1 MEKLSTKRKLF
12 VFLASVPFFGAALA
26 PVVAPAQD
34 RVVVIP
40 LFETGDPAPVAKT
53 GQTTAYATGDDG
65 SLQKG
70 VVAPTPRFTDNGNGT
85 VTDRL
90 NGLVWLKDGNCVKFW
105 SNDSA
110 PGNPRLW
117 AQAVQSAN
125 LLAAGS
131 CGLND
136 GSKAGDWRLP
146 NRKELDTLIDLG
158 QSAPALPMVCPLKNA
173 VLGIFYWS
181 STTVAD
187 SSIKPS
193 AWAVDF
199 YHGISFFEGKT
210 TDSEGKPT
218 NYYVRPVRGG
228 Q

>member
-1 MEKLSTKRKLF
+1 MEKMSTQRKLF
-12 VFLASVPFFGAALA
+12 VSLAAVPFCCAALA
-26 PVVAPAQD
+26 PVAAPAQD

-40 LFETGDPAPVAKT
+40 LFETAGPPAPVAKT

-70 VVAPTPRFTDNGNGT
+70 VAAPTPRFTDNGNGT

-90 NGLVWLKDGNCVKFW
+90 TGLVWLKDGICEKFW
-105 SNDSA
+105 GSDSA
-110 PGNPRLW
+110 TVNPRPW

-158 QSAPALPMVCPLKNA
+158 QSNPALPEGWPLGDS
-173 VLGIFYWS
+173 VLGVFYWT
-181 STTVAD
+181 STTVAPPL
-187 SSIKPS
+187 STN
-193 AWAVDF
+193 AWAFNVFNGLVF
-199 YHGISFFEGKT
+199 YTAKT
-210 TDSEGKPT
+210 DELH
-218 NYYVRPVRGG
+218 VRPVRGG

>member
-1 MEKLSTKRKLF
+1 MEKMSTQRKLF
-12 VFLASVPFFGAALA
+12 VFLAAVPFFGAVLA
-26 PVVAPAQD
+26 PAAAPAQD

-40 LFETGDPAPVAKT
+40 LFETAGPPAPVAKT
-53 GQTTAYATGDDG
+53 GQTTSYATGDDG

-70 VVAPTPRFTDNGNGT
+70 VAAPTPRFTDNGNGT

-90 NGLVWLKDGNCVKFW
+90 TGLVWLKDGICVKFW
-105 SNDSA
+105 GSDSA
-110 PGNPRLW
+110 TVNPRPW

-158 QSAPALPMVCPLKNA
+158 RSNPALPEGWPLGDS
-173 VLGIFYWS
+173 VLGVFYWT
-181 STTVAD
+181 STTVAPPL
-187 SSIKPS
+187 STN
-193 AWAVDF
+193 AWAFNVFNGVVF
-199 YHGISFFEGKT
+199 YTAKT
-210 TDSEGKPT
+210 DELH
-218 NYYVRPVRGG
+218 VRPVRGG
-228 Q
+228 K

>member
-1 MEKLSTKRKLF
+1 MEKMSTQRKLF
-12 VFLASVPFFGAALA
+12 VSLAAVPFFCAALA

-65 SLQKG
+65 DLEKG
-70 VVAPTPRFTDNGNGT
+70 VAAPTPRFTDNGNGT

-90 NGLVWLKDGNCVKFW
+90 TGLVWLKDGICVKFW
-105 SNDSA
+105 GSDSA
-110 PGNPRLW
+110 TVNPRPW

-158 QSAPALPMVCPLKNA
+158 QSNPALPEGWPLGDS
-173 VLGIFYWS
+173 VLGVFYWT
-181 STTVAD
+181 STTVAPPL
-187 SSIKPS
+187 STN
-193 AWAVDF
+193 AWAFNVFNGLVF
-199 YHGISFFEGKT
+199 YTAKT
-210 TDSEGKPT
+210 DELH
-218 NYYVRPVRGG
+218 VRPVRGG
-228 Q
+228 K

>member
-1 MEKLSTKRKLF
+1 MEKMSTQRKLF
-12 VFLASVPFFGAALA
+12 VFLAAVPFFGAVLA
-26 PVVAPAQD
+26 PAAAPAQD

-40 LFETGDPAPVAKT
+40 LFETAGPPAPVAKT
-53 GQTTAYATGDDG
+53 GQTTSYATGDDG

-70 VVAPTPRFTDNGNGT
+70 VAAPTPRFTDNGNGT

-90 NGLVWLKDGNCVKFW
+90 TGLVWLKEGNCKIFYTGD
-105 SNDSA
+105 NTA
-110 PGNPRLW
+110 TGNPRPW

-136 GSKAGDWRLP
+136 GSRAGDWRLP

-158 QSAPALPMVCPLKNA
+158 QSNPALPLVCPLRNSA
-173 VLGIFYWS
+173 LGIFYWS

-187 SSIKPS
+187 STINPS

-199 YHGISFFEGKT
+199 FHGLNYFEVKT
-210 TDSEGKPT
+210 T

>member
-1 MEKLSTKRKLF
+1 MEKMSTQRKLF
-12 VFLASVPFFGAALA
+12 VSLAAVPFCCAALA
-26 PVVAPAQD
+26 P
-34 RVVVIP
+34 VVIP
-40 LFETGDPAPVAKT
+40 LFETADPAPVAKT

-65 SLQKG
+65 DLEKG
-70 VVAPTPRFTDNGNGT
+70 VAAPTPRFTDNGNGA

-90 NGLVWLKDGNCVKFW
+90 TGLVWLKDGICVKFW
-105 SNDSA
+105 GSDSA
-110 PGNPRLW
+110 TVNPRPW

-158 QSAPALPMVCPLKNA
+158 QSNPALPLVCPLRNSA
-173 VLGIFYWS
+173 LGIFYWS

-187 SSIKPS
+187 STINPS

-199 YHGISFFEGKT
+199 FHGLNYFEVKT
-210 TDSEGKPT
+210 T

>member
-1 MEKLSTKRKLF
+1 MEKMSTQRKLF
-12 VFLASVPFFGAALA
+12 VSLAAVPFCCAALA

-65 SLQKG
+65 DLEKG
-70 VVAPTPRFTDNGNGT
+70 VAAPTPRFTDNGNGA

-90 NGLVWLKDGNCVKFW
+90 TGLVWLKDGICEKFW
-105 SNDSA
+105 GSDSA
-110 PGNPRLW
+110 TVNPRPW

-125 LLAAGS
+125 LLATGS

-136 GSKAGDWRLP
+136 GSRAGDWRLP

-158 QSAPALPMVCPLKNA
+158 RSNPALPEGWPLGDS
-173 VLGIFYWS
+173 VLGVFYWT
-181 STTVAD
+181 STTVAPPL
-187 SSIKPS
+187 STN
-193 AWAVDF
+193 AWAFNVFNGLVF
-199 YHGISFFEGKT
+199 YTAKT
-210 TDSEGKPT
+210 DELH
-218 NYYVRPVRGG
+218 VRPVRGG
-228 Q
+228 K

>member
-1 MEKLSTKRKLF
+1 MEKMSTQRKLF
-12 VFLASVPFFGAALA
+12 VSLAAVPFFCAALA

-40 LFETGDPAPVAKT
+40 LFETADPAPVAKT

-65 SLQKG
+65 DLEKG
-70 VVAPTPRFTDNGNGT
+70 VAAPTPRFTDNGNGA

-90 NGLVWLKDGNCVKFW
+90 TGLVWLKDGICVKFW
-105 SNDSA
+105 GSDSA
-110 PGNPRLW
+110 TVNPRPW

-158 QSAPALPMVCPLKNA
+158 RSNPALPEGWPLGDS
-173 VLGIFYWS
+173 VLGVFYWT
-181 STTVAD
+181 STTVAPPL
-187 SSIKPS
+187 STN
-193 AWAVDF
+193 AWAFNVFNGLVF
-199 YHGISFFEGKT
+199 YTAKT
-210 TDSEGKPT
+210 DELH
-218 NYYVRPVRGG
+218 VRPVRGG

>member
-1 MEKLSTKRKLF
+1 MEKMSTQRKLF
-12 VFLASVPFFGAALA
+12 VSLAAVPFCCAALA
-26 PVVAPAQD
+26 PVAAPAQD

-40 LFETGDPAPVAKT
+40 LFETAGPPAPVAKT

-70 VVAPTPRFTDNGNGT
+70 VAAPTPRFTDNGNGT

-90 NGLVWLKDGNCVKFW
+90 TGLVWLKDGICEKFW
-105 SNDSA
+105 GSDSA
-110 PGNPRLW
+110 TVNPRPW

-158 QSAPALPMVCPLKNA
+158 QSNPALPEGWPLGDS
-173 VLGIFYWS
+173 VLGVFYWT
-181 STTVAD
+181 STTVAPPL
-187 SSIKPS
+187 STN
-193 AWAVDF
+193 AWAFNVFNGVVF
-199 YHGISFFEGKT
+199 YTAKT
-210 TDSEGKPT
+210 DELH
-218 NYYVRPVRGG
+218 VRPVRGG

>member
-1 MEKLSTKRKLF
+1 MEKMSTQRKLF
-12 VFLASVPFFGAALA
+12 VSLAAVPFFCAALA

-65 SLQKG
+65 DLEKG
-70 VVAPTPRFTDNGNGT
+70 VAAPTPRFTDNGNGT

-90 NGLVWLKDGNCVKFW
+90 TGLVWLKEGNCKIFYTGD
-105 SNDSA
+105 NTA
-110 PGNPRLW
+110 TGNPRPW

-125 LLAAGS
+125 LLATGS

-136 GSKAGDWRLP
+136 GSRAGDWRLP

-158 QSAPALPMVCPLKNA
+158 QSNPALPLVCPLRNSA
-173 VLGIFYWS
+173 LGIFYWS

-187 SSIKPS
+187 STINPS

-199 YHGISFFEGKT
+199 FHGLNYFEVKT
-210 TDSEGKPT
+210 T

>member
-1 MEKLSTKRKLF
+1 MEKMSTQRKLF
-12 VFLASVPFFGAALA
+12 VSLAAVPFCCAALA
-26 PVVAPAQD
+26 PVAAPAQD

-65 SLQKG
+65 DLEKG
-70 VVAPTPRFTDNGNGT
+70 VAAPTPRFTDNGNGA

-90 NGLVWLKDGNCVKFW
+90 TGLVWLKDGICVKFW
-105 SNDSA
+105 GSDSA
-110 PGNPRLW
+110 TVNPRPW

-125 LLAAGS
+125 LLATGS

-136 GSKAGDWRLP
+136 GSRAGDWRLP

-158 QSAPALPMVCPLKNA
+158 QSNPALPLVCPLRNSA
-173 VLGIFYWS
+173 LGIFYWS

-187 SSIKPS
+187 STINPS

-199 YHGISFFEGKT
+199 FHGLNYFEVKT
-210 TDSEGKPT
+210 T

>member
-1 MEKLSTKRKLF
+1 MEKMSTQRKLF
-12 VFLASVPFFGAALA
+12 VSLAAVPFFCAALA

-65 SLQKG
+65 DLEKG
-70 VVAPTPRFTDNGNGT
+70 VAAPTPRFTDNGNGA

-90 NGLVWLKDGNCVKFW
+90 TGLVWLKDGICVKFW
-105 SNDSA
+105 GSDSA
-110 PGNPRLW
+110 TVNPRPW

-158 QSAPALPMVCPLKNA
+158 RSNPALPEGWPLGDS
-173 VLGIFYWS
+173 VLGVFYWT
-181 STTVAD
+181 STTVAPPL
-187 SSIKPS
+187 STN
-193 AWAVDF
+193 AWAFNVFNGLVF
-199 YHGISFFEGKT
+199 YTAKT
-210 TDSEGKPT
+210 DELH
-218 NYYVRPVRGG
+218 VRPVRGG
-228 Q
+228 K

>member
-1 MEKLSTKRKLF
+1 MEKMSTQRKLF
-12 VFLASVPFFGAALA
+12 VSLAAVPFFCAALA

-40 LFETGDPAPVAKT
+40 LFETADPAPVAKT

-65 SLQKG
+65 DLEKG
-70 VVAPTPRFTDNGNGT
+70 VAAPTPRFTDNGNGA

-90 NGLVWLKDGNCVKFW
+90 TGLVWLKDGICVKFW
-105 SNDSA
+105 GSDSA
-110 PGNPRLW
+110 TVNPRPW

-125 LLAAGS
+125 LLATGS

-136 GSKAGDWRLP
+136 GSRAGDWRLP

-158 QSAPALPMVCPLKNA
+158 RSNPALPEGWPLGDS
-173 VLGIFYWS
+173 VLGVFYWT
-181 STTVAD
+181 STTVAPPL
-187 SSIKPS
+187 STN
-193 AWAVDF
+193 AWAFNVFNGLVF
-199 YHGISFFEGKT
+199 YTGKT
-210 TDSEGKPT
+210 DELH
-218 NYYVRPVRGG
+218 VRPVRGG

>member
-1 MEKLSTKRKLF
+1 MEKMSTQRKLF
-12 VFLASVPFFGAALA
+12 VFLAAVPFFGAVLA
-26 PVVAPAQD
+26 PAAAPAQD

-40 LFETGDPAPVAKT
+40 LFETAGPPAPVAKT

-70 VVAPTPRFTDNGNGT
+70 VAAPTPRFTDNGNGT

-90 NGLVWLKDGNCVKFW
+90 TGLVWLKDGICEKFW
-105 SNDSA
+105 GSDSA
-110 PGNPRLW
+110 TVNPRPW

-158 QSAPALPMVCPLKNA
+158 RSNPALPEGWPLGDS
-173 VLGIFYWS
+173 VLGVFYWT
-181 STTVAD
+181 STTVAPPL
-187 SSIKPS
+187 STN
-193 AWAVDF
+193 AWAFNVFNGLVF
-199 YHGISFFEGKT
+199 YTAKT
-210 TDSEGKPT
+210 DELH
-218 NYYVRPVRGG
+218 VRPVRGG
-228 Q
+228 K

>member
-1 MEKLSTKRKLF
+1 MEKMSTQRKLF
-12 VFLASVPFFGAALA
+12 VSLAAVPFFCAALA

-40 LFETGDPAPVAKT
+40 LFETADPAPVAKT

-65 SLQKG
+65 DLEKG
-70 VVAPTPRFTDNGNGT
+70 VAAPTPRFTDNGNGA

-90 NGLVWLKDGNCVKFW
+90 TGLVWLKDGICVKFW
-105 SNDSA
+105 GSDSA
-110 PGNPRLW
+110 TVNPRPW

-158 QSAPALPMVCPLKNA
+158 RSNPALPEGWPLGDS
-173 VLGIFYWS
+173 VLGVFDWT
-181 STTVAD
+181 STTVAPPL
-187 SSIKPS
+187 STN
-193 AWAVDF
+193 AWAFNVFNGVVF
-199 YHGISFFEGKT
+199 YTAKT
-210 TDSEGKPT
+210 DELH
-218 NYYVRPVRGG
+218 VRPVRGG

>member
-1 MEKLSTKRKLF
+1 MEKMCTQRKLF
-12 VFLASVPFFGAALA
+12 VLLAAVPFFGAALA
-26 PVVAPAQD
+26 PVAAPAQD

-70 VVAPTPRFTDNGNGT
+70 VAAPTPRFTDNGNGA

-90 NGLVWLKDGNCVKFW
+90 TGLVWLRYGNCVQFW
-105 SNDSA
+105 ADDTETTNRR
-110 PGNPRLW
+110 PW
-117 AQAVQSAN
+117 VQAVQSAN
-125 LLAAGS
+125 MLATGA
-131 CGLND
+131 CGLTD

-146 NRKELDTLIDLG
+146 NRKELDSLIDLG
-158 QSAPALPMVCPLKNA
+158 RSKPALPEGCPLSIVEE
-173 VLGIFYWS
+173 VLLAFYWS
-181 STTVAD
+181 STNAVPAL
-187 SSIKPS
+187 SEQ

-199 YHGISFFEGKT
+199 AYGTGNLQAKT
-210 TDSEGKPT
+210 TI
-218 NYYVRPVRGG
+218 YQVRPVRGG

>member
-1 MEKLSTKRKLF
+1 MEKMSTQRKLF
-12 VFLASVPFFGAALA
+12 VSLAAVPFFCAALA

-40 LFETGDPAPVAKT
+40 LFETADPAPVAKT

-65 SLQKG
+65 DLEKG
-70 VVAPTPRFTDNGNGT
+70 VAAPTPRFTDNGNGA

-90 NGLVWLKDGNCVKFW
+90 TGLVWLKDGICVKFW
-105 SNDSA
+105 GSDSA
-110 PGNPRLW
+110 TVNPRSW

-158 QSAPALPMVCPLKNA
+158 RSNPALPEGWPLGDS
-173 VLGIFYWS
+173 VLGVFYWT
-181 STTVAD
+181 STTVAPPL
-187 SSIKPS
+187 STN
-193 AWAVDF
+193 AWAFNVFNGLVF
-199 YHGISFFEGKT
+199 YTAKT
-210 TDSEGKPT
+210 DELH
-218 NYYVRPVRGG
+218 VRPVRGG
-228 Q
+228 K

>member
-1 MEKLSTKRKLF
+1 MEKMSTQRKLF
-12 VFLASVPFFGAALA
+12 VFLAAVPFFGAVLA
-26 PVVAPAQD
+26 PAAAPAQD

-40 LFETGDPAPVAKT
+40 LFETAGPPAPVAKT

-70 VVAPTPRFTDNGNGT
+70 VAAPTPRFTDNGNGT

-90 NGLVWLKDGNCVKFW
+90 TGLVWLKDGICEKFW
-105 SNDSA
+105 GSDSA
-110 PGNPRLW
+110 TVNPRPW

-158 QSAPALPMVCPLKNA
+158 RSNPALPEGWPLGDS
-173 VLGIFYWS
+173 VLGVFYWT
-181 STTVAD
+181 STTVAPPL
-187 SSIKPS
+187 STN
-193 AWAVDF
+193 AWAFNVFNGVVF
-199 YHGISFFEGKT
+199 YTAKT
-210 TDSEGKPT
+210 DELH
-218 NYYVRPVRGG
+218 VRPVRGG
-228 Q
+228 K

>member
-1 MEKLSTKRKLF
+1 MEKMSTQRKLF
-12 VFLASVPFFGAALA
+12 VFLAAVPFFGAVLA
-26 PVVAPAQD
+26 PAAAPAQD

-40 LFETGDPAPVAKT
+40 LFETAGPPAPVAKT

-70 VVAPTPRFTDNGNGT
+70 VAAPTPRFTDNGNGA

-90 NGLVWLKDGNCVKFW
+90 TGLVWLKDGICVKFW
-105 SNDSA
+105 GSDSA
-110 PGNPRLW
+110 TVNPRPW

-158 QSAPALPMVCPLKNA
+158 RSNPALPEGWPLGDS
-173 VLGIFYWS
+173 VLGVFYWT
-181 STTVAD
+181 STTVAPPL
-187 SSIKPS
+187 STN
-193 AWAVDF
+193 AWAFNVFNGVVF
-199 YHGISFFEGKT
+199 YTAKT
-210 TDSEGKPT
+210 DELH
-218 NYYVRPVRGG
+218 VRPVRGG
-228 Q
+228 K